1 MCVTTLWGRTGG
13 RPAHPRVQPTGSGA
27 RRPAVCPGGP
37 SRDAGSGMGRCVV
50 LGVSLLLLVLGP
62 GVEAAVPTGTDR
74 QAGYLENPGPASFQ
88 SGLGVISGWVC
99 EGAAVEVEIGHLGRQ
114 AAGYGTERLDTEA
127 ECGDMN
133 NGFGLLFNWNLLGD
147 GEHEVVAFVDGV
159 ELGRATVTVTTLGEE
174 FVRELEGEC
183 AAPDFPMMGE
193 SVALAWQQSQQNFVL
208 VDGEAPASQTDHAG
222 RPGVGHLENPG
233 SNSFQ
238 SGIGVI
244 SGWVCEGEAVEVEM
258 GHLGRQLAAYGTE
271 RLDTLEACGDTDNG
285 FGVLFNWNLLGD
297 GEHEVVAY
305 VDDLELGRATVRVTT
320 LGEEFVRDVE
330 GECAV
335 PDFPAMGQT
344 VTLEWQQS
352 QQNFV
357 IVDVEEMPEPEPV
370 RGGGGSGG
378 GSGGGGGGGSGGG
391 SGGGGSSQP
400 PPELDCDGDD
410 AGHPDCET
418 TVDLVGA
425 DVPRPPARPP
435 AADVSPVEPAQP
447 PGLRFAR
454 SSEAVEAVQERTY
467 ADNHFHNSVYEGGS
481 FRVRIQFTGLAPTEG
496 GCDLN
501 VYDSNGY
508 SYAAYGYATG
518 ADISSYIGTTHDD
531 DDDEGRTITVSLGT
545 CSFPDLDRAGRT
557 YRIGNGSLHVQVLTN
572 GPVPEGAVTGTYV
585 VKLTDI
591 QWSNGKYY
599 DSHGNARFV
608 YRVWYELSEPAPVDL
623 QIEHDGGWIE
633 VAEGTVSGYG
643 RIFAAPSAAGTQRT
657 ATFAIE
663 KLLKATYYDPDRGH
677 VEPPGG
683 TFLVG
688 HPRTLSTTL
697 TVPDLPE
704 PDPQFT
710 VSVSGGSAV
719 GDVLNVD
726 VGISGAHDNGAMLVV
741 VNVFDNWR
749 NGYESDSQLTGVYQ
763 LSRDSFDPNNS
774 GVQIDFPIREFREGE
789 QDWRWLRLHELPE
802 QRTLTF
808 EVSYRGAVK
817 ATTTLDVD
825 AFEEQLSLSV
835 GSEASDALR
844 HDADTDDWEISL
856 NADTAYK
863 VSLTPV
869 EGFMLFHLN
878 GVWDAEETKLEQ
890 HAGFDAPGPSV
901 PVQDYYVTPT
911 ASGTHII
918 QVGRRVGDEGTY
930 EIGVTEATDEE
941 IAEFIP
947 EPAEDTLEDGQ

>member
-13 RPAHPRVQPTGSGA
+13 RPTHPHVQPTGSGA
-27 RRPAVCPGGP
+27 RRSAVCPGGP
-37 SRDAGSGMGRCVV
+37 SRGAGSGMGRCVV
-50 LGVSLLLLVLGP
+50 LGLSLLLLVLGP

-74 QAGYLENPGPASFQ
+74 QVGHLENPGPASFQ

-99 EGAAVEVEIGHLGRQ
+99 EGEAVEVEIGHLGRQ
-114 AAGYGTERLDTEA
+114 A
-127 ECGDMN
+127 
-133 NGFGLLFNWNLLGD
+133 
-147 GEHEVVAFVDGV
+147 
-159 ELGRATVTVTTLGEE
+159 
-174 FVRELEGEC
+174 
-183 AAPDFPMMGE
+183 
-193 SVALAWQQSQQNFVL
+193 
-208 VDGEAPASQTDHAG
+208 
-222 RPGVGHLENPG
+222 
-233 SNSFQ
+233 
-238 SGIGVI
+238 
-244 SGWVCEGEAVEVEM
+244 
-258 GHLGRQLAAYGTE
+258 AAYGTE
-271 RLDTLEACGDTDNG
+271 RLDTLEACGDMDNG
-285 FGVLFNWNLLGD
+285 FGLLFNWNLLGD
-297 GEHEVVAY
+297 REHEVVAY

-320 LGEEFVRDVE
+320 LDEEFLRDVE
-330 GECAV
+330 GECV
-335 PDFPAMGQT
+335 VEDFPDMGQT

-370 RGGGGSGG
+370 RGGGSSG

-391 SGGGGSSQP
+391 SGGGGGSQP

-418 TVDLVGA
+418 TVDLVSA
-425 DVPRPPARPP
+425 NVPRPPIRPA
-435 AADVSPVEPAQP
+435 AADVSPVEPAEP
-447 PGLRFAR
+447 LGLRFAR

-481 FRVRIQFTGLAPTEG
+481 FRVRIQFTGLAPNEG

-501 VYDSNGY
+501 VYDTNGY

-531 DDDEGRTITVSLGT
+531 DNDEGRTITVSLGS

-557 YRIGNGSLHVQVLTN
+557 YRIGNGSLHVQVLTS

-608 YRVWYELSEPAPVDL
+608 YRVWYELSAPAPVDL

-633 VAEGTVSGYG
+633 VAKGTVSGYG
-643 RIFAAPSAAGTQRT
+643 RIFATPSAAGTQRT
-657 ATFAIE
+657 ATFTIE

-704 PDPQFT
+704 PDPRFT

-749 NGYESDSQLTGVYQ
+749 NGYKSDSQLTGVYQ

-774 GVQIDFPIREFREGE
+774 GVQLTFPIREFRQGE

-856 NADTAYK
+856 DADTAYK
-863 VSLTPV
+863 VSLTPL

-911 ASGTHII
+911 ASGTHVI

-930 EIGVTEATDEE
+930 KIGVTEATDEE